1 MAFRRRSKLSLAK
14 TEKLTAPPYEDV
26 RVDHL
31 VNLDAEWQ
39 RPLVLGIVREST
51 VQDHLVRGVS
61 N

>member
-1 MAFRRRSKLSLAK
+1 MA
-14 TEKLTAPPYEDV
+14 KLTAPPYEDV

-31 VNLDAEWQ
+31 VDLDAEGQ